1 MPRKIKLNKWL
12 ILWILIAFY
21 LLTCVVFFNSA
32 SIYKYDY
39 SGNSFLS
46 LATIPT
52 YMIGMLL
59 CLPAVLV
66 SIFVPDIPLH
76 YYQVL
81 SHASGIIVTS
91 IIMSFLLWL
100 YRRLH

>member
-12 ILWILIAFY
+12 ILWILISFY

-46 LATIPT
+46 LVTIPT
-52 YMIGMLL
+52 YIIGMLL

-66 SIFVPDIPLH
+66 SIFVPDIPLY
-76 YYQVL
+76 YYQIF
-81 SHASGIIVTS
+81 SHASGITVTS

-100 YRRLH
+100 YRKLH